1 LRNILEKCLKKKKK
15 KKKERSFESII
26 SFVQIREIFIR
37 NLFIHY
43 SKQFRSCTLLVR
55 QLAYFK
61 LVLTLEFSWYL
72 PIDSQIQ
79 KFSIENIEL
88 LNFGMNGAIARGE
101 IFKLLSSFLA
111 YFINKK
117 IGNLVGYHTD
127 LLTRKKWST
136 VKSQPNLMTRAQEGC
151 IIYAW
156 HNIWMGSM

>member
-1 LRNILEKCLKKKKK
+1 
-15 KKKERSFESII
+15 
-26 SFVQIREIFIR
+26 
-37 NLFIHY
+37 
-43 SKQFRSCTLLVR
+43 
-55 QLAYFK
+55 
-61 LVLTLEFSWYL
+61 L

-127 LLTRKKWST
+127 LLTRKK
-136 VKSQPNLMTRAQEGC
+136 
-151 IIYAW
+151 
-156 HNIWMGSM
+156 